1 MDDANVIL
9 GLLYDR
15 GDFVSMHELAGGL
28 RCPGD
33 SERLQC
39 ALDKL
44 RGRGHE
50 IDIEPARGLRL
61 AQPIRLDAYLVERDL
76 NTNLIGRS
84 VVCFDEVDS
93 TNDVAMASVAQE
105 GTAGLVVT
113 AQSQRAGRG
122 RQGSRWICRPGDGLL
137 FSVLLTDG
145 PEQLDHEPTTIAAG
159 LAVAEG
165 IEESA
170 SIQCELK
177 WPNDVCIRGGK
188 VAGVL
193 IESRPHAGTRAT
205 AIGIGVNVY
214 GSPPPES
221 IGRPATHLSDHS
233 EAARPTELLRS
244 ILRRLDYWRGEIVA
258 RRYDTLHAEWLRRCG
273 MLHQRVRILSGGVE
287 YVGRAVDISP
297 LEGLVLARDDGVH
310 VHLHA
315 AVSTVLESTT
325 SEQ

>member
-1 MDDANVIL
+1 MDDANVIM

-15 GDFVSMHELAGGL
+15 GDFVSMHELGAEL
-28 RCPGD
+28 NCPGD
-33 SERLQC
+33 SDRLQL
-39 ALDKL
+39 ALGEL
-44 RGRGHE
+44 RRRGHE
-50 IDIEPARGLRL
+50 IDLEPARGLRL
-61 AQPIRLDAYLVERDL
+61 VPPIMLDAYLVERDL

-122 RQGSRWICRPGDGLL
+122 RQGSRWICPPGAGLL

-145 PEQLDHEPTTIAAG
+145 AELLAHEPTTIAAG

-165 IEESA
+165 IEESC

-177 WPNDVCIRGGK
+177 WPNDVCIRGEK

-193 IESRPHAGTRAT
+193 IESRAQGPVRAT

-214 GSPPPES
+214 GSPPRES

-233 EAARPTELLRS
+233 ESARPIELLRS

-287 YVGRAVDISP
+287 QVGRAVDVSP